1 MKNGQRYCK
10 HAVFLVPLVCAVALL
25 PGCAHHRDGT
35 TPVSAEP
42 DWNQPVPRAA
52 DADHPAA
59 PLIAEAEALYA
70 EGAYAD
76 ALQVCLQAARI
87 DPDAPGLVAL
97 RNQILSAKLDQRAAR
112 SVLQDELDHRHA
124 AVDAAERGHIPDTFG
139 LRRLV
144 EEAARDRLVPESA
157 MAEALDQRVTI
168 RLAGASL
175 TTVIEAL
182 SDDEHINLIADQDI
196 GAGRTIDINVTD
208 VPLRE
213 ILSYI
218 GRHFHI
224 QFHTGE
230 NMIWAT
236 STDPERA
243 PPMETRVYRL
253 RTGLQFHGQAWGD
266 LPDDQR
272 RLRDNISLL
281 TQMAT
286 VLPSNESYVQ
296 QIIEQF
302 VPSENGASLH
312 VDYNTHTLFARNT
325 PENLAVIERIVEA
338 LDVNPPQILIEA
350 RFIEISQADLR
361 EIGID
366 WILGSPL
373 TVTRR
378 GVMEDGQW
386 SRQPRT
392 VIDEGSS
399 ITYEPYRSD
408 AAGPFPLGPQGAFGL
423 LRDGNPPTADQGLN
437 LAFRGV
443 LTEPMF
449 TAVLHALEISGKG
462 RTLSVPRVTTINNNP
477 AKLRDGDDLMF
488 YEEFEAQ
495 AFHTLDRDDRR
506 ITLTALTPKGR
517 PAVAELGF
525 TLVAVPSVGADNRT
539 ISLLLTPTI
548 SELLEFISY
557 QEDPEGS
564 DEVAQRIRQVVVKL
578 PRIARREVQTKV
590 VVDSGETVVM
600 GGLIRTVT
608 QDTVR
613 RVPVLGSLPLFGQL
627 FRRTDVTEDRRNLI
641 IFVTATVISERG
653 ESLIPVAAGPAAART
668 VEP

>member
-1 MKNGQRYCK
+1 MKKVNLFASFLLWIIGLAGIVWLVGCTHLEGAARSPA
-10 HAVFLVPLVCAVALL
+10 AVDPAM
-25 PGCAHHRDGT
+25 
-35 TPVSAEP
+35 S
-42 DWNQPVPRAA
+42 QPVPRTEGP
-52 DADHPAA
+52 DSPASTW
-59 PLIAEAEALYA
+59 LEEAEQLYTQGAYAEALQ
-70 EGAYAD
+70 
-76 ALQVCLQAARI
+76 LCLEVARI
-87 DPDAPGLVAL
+87 NPDAPGLIHL
-97 RNQILSAKLDQRAAR
+97 RNRVLSAMLDQRTVQAALR
-112 SVLQDELDHRHA
+112 DELDHRQA
-124 AVDAAERGHIPDTFG
+124 AVDTAERGHIPETFG
-139 LRRLV
+139 LRRMV
-144 EEAARDRLVPESA
+144 EEAGRDRLVPDSP
-157 MAEALDQRVTI
+157 MADALQQRVTI
-168 RLAGASL
+168 QLSGAAL

-182 SDDEHINLIADQDI
+182 AEDEGINLIADQDI
-196 GAGRTIDINVTD
+196 GAGRTVDINVID

-213 ILSYI
+213 VLAYI
-218 GRHFHI
+218 GRHFQI

-230 NMIWAT
+230 NIIWIT

-253 RTGLQFHGQAWGD
+253 RTGLQFDGLSWGD
-266 LPDDQR
+266 LPEDQR
-272 RLRDNISLL
+272 RQRDSISSL

-286 VLPSNESYVQ
+286 VLPSRISYMQ

-312 VDYNTHTLFARNT
+312 VDFNTHTLFARNT
-325 PENLAVIERIVEA
+325 PENLAIIEQIVDA

-378 GVMEDGQW
+378 GVQEDGTW

-392 VIDEGSS
+392 IIDEGSS
-399 ITYEPYRSD
+399 ITYQPYRSD
-408 AAGPFPLGPQGAFGL
+408 ASGTFPLGPQGAFGL
-423 LRDGNPPTADQGLN
+423 LRDGNPPTANQGLN
-437 LAFRGV
+437 LNFRGV

-449 TAVLHALEISGKG
+449 SAVIHALEISGRG

-548 SELLEFISY
+548 SELMEFISY
-557 QEDPEGS
+557 QEDPLDS
-564 DEVAQRIRQVVVKL
+564 DQFERIRQVVVKL

-608 QDTVR
+608 QDTMR
-613 RVPVLGSLPLFGQL
+613 RVPVLGSLPLVGQL
-627 FRRTDVTEDRRNLI
+627 FRRSDVTEDRRNLI

-653 ESLIPVAAGPAAART
+653 ESLIPVASLRDTPRMT
-668 VEP
+668 NNP